1 MAWGLGGGFEKW
13 SAVALLNMPSVAV
26 HYFPGYNVSSK
37 TGFIT
42 VTKHITES
50 SHKEVTASSD
60 F

>member
-13 SAVALLNMPSVAV
+13 SAVTPLSKQLFTTSKATMSVQ
-26 HYFPGYNVSSK
+26 K
-37 TGFIT
+37 KGFISI
-42 VTKHITES
+42 TKHITDS